1 MKYIKKIDAEIIT
14 KAVTCLILLIVLD
27 RQWRHKKTFSINSKF
42 KKAYIRKLTNDKNP
56 KARRSSHVA
65 LKKAWEIK
73 PPMLSYITI
82 LY

>member
-1 MKYIKKIDAEIIT
+1 MIDSTHRARS
-14 KAVTCLILLIVLD
+14 AMAC
-27 RQWRHKKTFSINSKF
+27 KKTFSINSKF
-42 KKAYIRKLTNDKNP
+42 KKAYIRKLTNDNNP

-82 LY
+82 IANG